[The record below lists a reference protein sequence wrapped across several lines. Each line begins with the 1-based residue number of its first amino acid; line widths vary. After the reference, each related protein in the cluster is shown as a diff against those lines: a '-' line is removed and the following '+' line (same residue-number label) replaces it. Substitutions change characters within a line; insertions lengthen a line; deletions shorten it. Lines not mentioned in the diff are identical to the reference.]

1 MRDYLEFR
9 SRRGVIF
16 GDTALLEQIASLTA
30 QVDVLRAGD
39 PNQLLAAV
47 TKQEDRDMI
56 AADMEE
62 SIDREFLR
70 AVFTST
76 GSGIGKRYTEALY
89 ARLIM
94 ALGGG
99 FALVVPMLI
108 MVLHPTLLTTLLTTS
123 CFVLAVGVCL
133 AVVMIDSE
141 PKDIIAC
148 TAAYAAVLVVFVGAG
163 GGGSGS

>member
-1 MRDYLEFR
+1 
-9 SRRGVIF
+9 
-16 GDTALLEQIASLTA
+16 
-30 QVDVLRAGD
+30 
-39 PNQLLAAV
+39 
-47 TKQEDRDMI
+47 MI
-56 AADMEE
+56 AAGMEE
-62 SIDREFLR
+62 SIDREFLKL
-70 AVFTST
+70 VFTST

-99 FALVVPMLI
+99 FALVVRMLI

-123 CFVLAVGVCL
+123 CFVFAVGVCL
-133 AVVMIDSE
+133 AVLMVESE
-141 PKDIIAC
+141 PQDIIAC

>member
-9 SRRGVIF
+9 SKRGVMF
-16 GDTALLEQIASLTA
+16 GDMAVMVRISSLTA
-30 QVDVLRAGD
+30 RLDLLRAGD
-39 PNQLLAAV
+39 PNQLVTAV
-47 TKQEDRDMI
+47 SKQERRDMI
-56 AADMEE
+56 AAEMEE
-62 SIDREFLR
+62 SIDREFLK

-99 FALVVPMLI
+99 FALVVRMLI

-123 CFVLAVGVCL
+123 CFVFAVGVCL
-133 AVVMIDSE
+133 AVLMVESE
-141 PKDIIAC
+141 PQDIIAC

>member
-9 SRRGVIF
+9 SKRGVIF
-16 GDTALLEQIASLTA
+16 GGTALVQRISDLSA
-30 QVDVLRAGD
+30 QVDLLRAGD
-39 PNQLLAAV
+39 PNQLIAAV
-47 TKQEDRDMI
+47 SKQEERDMI
-56 AADMEE
+56 AAGMEE
-62 SIDREFLR
+62 SIDREFLKL
-70 AVFTST
+70 VFTST

-108 MVLHPTLLTTLLTTS
+108 VVLHPTLLTTLLTTS
-123 CFVLAVGVCL
+123 CFVFAVGVGL
-133 AVVMIDSE
+133 AVLMVESE
-141 PKDIIAC
+141 PQDIIAC

-163 GGGSGS
+163 GGGTGS